1 MSCCLW
7 RSYFGCLRQKNAGR
21 DNCLAS
27 LEISHKTVQ
36 IDPALQP
43 QRAQECPKAEQ
54 PSTSDHSIGFSY
66 FKPWKPLF
74 GCMIDIN
81 IINRESNNQNY
92 CRFQPS
98 LNHSE
103 HFLNFNENLLKQ
115 KIIEI
120 IGDIFVSSAEFRFVG
135 EARPVIIHK

>member
-1 MSCCLW
+1 
-7 RSYFGCLRQKNAGR
+7 
-21 DNCLAS
+21 
-27 LEISHKTVQ
+27 
-36 IDPALQP
+36 
-43 QRAQECPKAEQ
+43 
-54 PSTSDHSIGFSY
+54 
-66 FKPWKPLF
+66 
-74 GCMIDIN
+74 MIDIN